1 MFFSQVYFPMIT
13 GFSQESSG
21 NPYYSYKFHPHPVI
35 FVEDNLSHDGIDA
48 KISHSIRLFLLA
60 YRLVIPNHGVMRHC
74 FSLFF
79 DKHILSN

>member
-1 MFFSQVYFPMIT
+1 MFFFSGLFSHDHGFFT
-13 GFSQESSG
+13 GVRVIQIS
-21 NPYYSYKFHPHPVI
+21 NKFHPHPVI

-48 KISHSIRLFLLA
+48 EISHSIRLFLLA